1 MGEVLGS
8 ESKDTRT
15 RRLLFSVDIFRDLN
29 RLLSI
34 NIVFFYQLHQ
44 IRLAVSSMSLLFSI
58 KATIAMTI
66 KY

>member
-34 NIVFFYQLHQ
+34 NIVFFYQLLQ